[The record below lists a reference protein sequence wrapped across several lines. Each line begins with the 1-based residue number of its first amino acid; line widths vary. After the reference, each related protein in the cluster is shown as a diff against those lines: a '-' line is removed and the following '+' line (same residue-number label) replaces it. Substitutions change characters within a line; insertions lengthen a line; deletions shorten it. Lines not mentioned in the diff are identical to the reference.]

1 MYLTLARTV
10 PDGNRPGTPPA
21 GAAVDSNVKA
31 LGAVS
36 LVTDV
41 SSEMV
46 SAILPVY
53 LLIGLGLSPFT
64 VGLVGGFYTGATVA
78 LRLVG
83 ACLADRTRRLK
94 LIAGA
99 GYGVSAAA
107 KLLLVAGGGSLG
119 PIGVAI
125 GADRLGK
132 GLRTAPRDALISL
145 SSEPET
151 LGRAF
156 GFHRAMDSVGA
167 LAGPLLAFLI
177 LWRLPGRY
185 DAVFVVS
192 LCVAVFGVVLLAL
205 FVRDH
210 RRSGPA
216 PRTAT
221 WTVLVSMA
229 NRQGLRRVWV
239 NACLLGLATI
249 GDGFVYLLLQR
260 RLDAS
265 ISTFALLPL
274 GTAAV
279 FVLLAGPAGRIADRF
294 GRWRLFLGGH
304 LALVVVYL
312 LLWSG
317 LKGTILLVAVV
328 GAHGAYY
335 AASDGVLMA
344 VASPLVPVEHR
355 ASGLALVQTGS
366 AATMAVGAG
375 AFGAGWSLLGPST
388 TLLVFAALLAVL
400 VAVAASFRPPTGA
413 QGGGDR

>member
-1 MYLTLARTV
+1 MYLTLARSD
-10 PDGNRPGTPPA
+10 PGARRPGARSVSP
-21 GAAVDSNVKA
+21 AVDSNVKA

-36 LVTDV
+36 LVTDI

-46 SAILPVY
+46 AAILPIY
-53 LLIGLGLSPFT
+53 LLVGLGLSPFT
-64 VGLVGGFYTGATVA
+64 VGLVGGFYSGATVA

-83 ACLADRTRRLK
+83 ARLADRTRRLK

-145 SSEPET
+145 SSEPAT

-156 GFHRAMDSVGA
+156 GLHRAMDSVGA
-167 LAGPLLAFLI
+167 LAGPLVAFVI

-192 LCVAVFGVVLLAL
+192 LCIAVFGVVLLAL

-210 RRSGPA
+210 RRAAAVPSGP
-216 PRTAT
+216 T
-221 WTVLVSMA
+221 WTALA
-229 NRQGLRRVWV
+229 TLARRRGLRRVWV

-249 GDGFVYLLLQR
+249 GDGFVYLVLQR

-265 ISTFALLPL
+265 VSMFALLPL

-279 FVLLAGPAGRIADRF
+279 FLVLATPFGRLADRI

-304 LALVVVYL
+304 LALVAVYL

-317 LKGTILLVAVV
+317 LQGKFLLVAVL

-335 AASDGVLMA
+335 AATDGVLMA
-344 VASPLVPVEHR
+344 IASPLVPAEHR

-366 AATMAVGAG
+366 AAMMAAGAG

-388 TLLVFAALLAVL
+388 TLLVFAALLLVL
-400 VAVAASFRPPTGA
+400 VAVAAAFRPQPA
-413 QGGGDR
+413 HEAV